1 MSYISAPQDEG
12 IVVFNTLNIPS
23 PSLPVPYQETHAH
36 AAAIYRAYPL
46 VALGA

>member
-12 IVVFNTLNIPS
+12 VLVFNTLNIPS
-23 PSLPVPYQETHAH
+23 PSCSTPDQETYAH